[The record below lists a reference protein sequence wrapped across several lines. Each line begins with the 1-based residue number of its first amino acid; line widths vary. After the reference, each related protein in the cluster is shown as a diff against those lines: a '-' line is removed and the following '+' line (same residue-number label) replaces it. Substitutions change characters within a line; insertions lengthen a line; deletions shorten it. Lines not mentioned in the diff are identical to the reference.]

1 MACPLLIHINP
12 AARCA
17 YNMTRYKIPNHE
29 TTPMPIL
36 LRTLIGATL
45 ISILPLAQAQ
55 EAAPIHPA
63 LHDSFYFAL
72 GAFVPKTTTSAQL
85 DSSTLGAGANIDFER
100 ALGITNQKT
109 VPDAFARWRISD
121 RWRAEAEYFALNR
134 MGSKVLEQQIQW
146 GDKVFA
152 VGTDITSKFN
162 FADVRV
168 SGGYSFFRTPDKEL
182 GVGLG
187 FHVASYNVGLD
198 AAGSGDEAKKVTAPL
213 PVLSAYGTF
222 ALTEKWA
229 VGARLDRFA
238 ISYDKYDG
246 NLTSM
251 GVDLNY
257 QPFKHVGFGF
267 AYRSL
272 FITLKA
278 TGDQLTAKFAQTF
291 QGPLLYMN
299 ASF

>member
-1 MACPLLIHINP
+1 MRAIRF
-12 AARCA
+12 AAA
-17 YNMTRYKIPNHE
+17 A
-29 TTPMPIL
+29 
-36 LRTLIGATL
+36 ATL
-45 ISILPLAQAQ
+45 VICLPLAYA
-55 EAAPIHPA
+55 EDTVPIHPA
-63 LHDSFYFAL
+63 LHDSFYFAV

-109 VPDAFARWRISD
+109 VPDAFARWRITD
-121 RWRAEAEYFALNR
+121 RWRVEAEYFLLNR
-134 MGSKVLEQQIQW
+134 SGSKALEQDIQW
-146 GDKVFA
+146 GDKVFTA
-152 VGTDITSKFN
+152 GTQVQSMFN

-187 FHVASYNVGLD
+187 FHVASYNVALT
-198 AAGSGDEAKKVTAPL
+198 AASVGDEAKKVTAPL
-213 PVLSAYGTF
+213 PVLSAYGQF
-222 ALTEKWA
+222 ALTETWA
-229 VGARLDRFA
+229 VGARLDRFV
-238 ISYDKYDG
+238 ITYDKYSG

-251 GVDLNY
+251 AVDVNY
-257 QPFKHVGFGF
+257 QPFRHVGFGL

-272 FITLKA
+272 FIILKA
-278 TGDQLTAKFAQTF
+278 TGDQLTAQFAQTF

>member
-1 MACPLLIHINP
+1 MQANRL
-12 AARCA
+12 
-17 YNMTRYKIPNHE
+17 
-29 TTPMPIL
+29 
-36 LRTLIGATL
+36 TLIAFVL
-45 ISILPLAQAQ
+45 VFCSSLAQAQ
-55 EAAPIHPA
+55 EPVPIHPA
-63 LHDSFYFAL
+63 LHDKFYFSL

-100 ALGITNQKT
+100 ALGITTQKT

-121 RWRAEAEYFALNR
+121 RWRVEAEYFALNR
-134 MGSKVLEQQIQW
+134 MGSKVLEQDVQW
-146 GDKVFA
+146 GDKVFT
-152 VGTDITSKFN
+152 VGTEITSKFN

-168 SGGYSFFRTPDKEL
+168 SGGYSFFRTADKEL

-198 AAGSGDEAKKVTAPL
+198 AASTGDEAKKVTAPL

-222 ALTEKWA
+222 ALTETWA
-229 VGARLDRFA
+229 VGARLDRFV

-246 NLTSM
+246 NITSM
-251 GVDLNY
+251 GVDLTY
-257 QPFKHVGFGF
+257 QPFRHVGFGL

-272 FITLKA
+272 FIVLKA

-291 QGPLLYMN
+291 QGPLLYVN